1 MRGSEFIAHFSNYRY
16 EESSPWEWKELT
28 KCFSFCGEQVVE
40 QHAEVTCRQCGSYLY
55 KHRDSEFQSHG
66 DPLSAFTSLMGHWKL
81 TSQEQG
87 LTPQVIAKIIAQP
100 RMLLLFETIFSFEKL
115 QI

>member
-1 MRGSEFIAHFSNYRY
+1 MERTHKVLLILRRAGGRIACRGDLQAV
-16 EESSPWEWKELT
+16 WL
-28 KCFSFCGEQVVE
+28 
-40 QHAEVTCRQCGSYLY
+40 LY

-66 DPLSAFTSLMGHWKL
+66 DPLSAFTSLMGHRKL

-87 LTPQVIAKIIAQP
+87 LTPPVIAKIIAQP

-115 QI
+115 QIYNFT